1 MHRVGAGHEGLRPD
15 GRRILLWLQHGPQRD
30 QGFCTDPIVDRC
42 FSRHGKD
49 YAALSA
55 TPDQFQAFVEAVELI
70 MKTEPTYAVQD
81 LPNIQAPVANVQ
93 SEHGE
98 FIRQEHAEY
107 LLTHSRSGIHPPA
120 RREPF
125 RTAAT
130 AGAIQ
135 SCDARL
141 PWQVSCLRGL
151 LDIIPFRANLM
162 VMGIAISPRG
172 VMPSI
177 AFQQTDVNG
186 GTRHVFDHDH
196 FTRQI
201 GTAGGNT
208 RMPVLIDVR
217 IDEDYT
223 LDPRLIPGSRRRSH
237 KDIETWMPELVG
249 KRAIII
255 CQQGKKLS
263 EGTAALLRYNVIPA
277 ETLDGGFEA
286 WAAAGLPLVPVSHL
300 PARDQKGRTI
310 WVTRARPK
318 MTG

>member
-1 MHRVGAGHEGLRPD
+1 MEKAPIVAWSDGACIALVLAMRASDRMAAVSFFGCNMDPSGT
-15 GRRILLWLQHGPQRD
+15 RD
-30 QGFCTDPIVDRC
+30 FVPDPIVDRC

-55 TPDQFQAFVEAVELI
+55 TPDHFQASVEAVELI

-141 PWQVSCLRGL
+141 PWQVLCLRGL

-172 VMPSI
+172 VMPKYRVP
-177 AFQQTDVNG
+177 TN
-186 GTRHVFDHDH
+186 
-196 FTRQI
+196 
-201 GTAGGNT
+201 
-208 RMPVLIDVR
+208 
-217 IDEDYT
+217 
-223 LDPRLIPGSRRRSH
+223 RR
-237 KDIETWMPELVG
+237 
-249 KRAIII
+249 
-255 CQQGKKLS
+255 
-263 EGTAALLRYNVIPA
+263 
-277 ETLDGGFEA
+277 
-286 WAAAGLPLVPVSHL
+286 
-300 PARDQKGRTI
+300 
-310 WVTRARPK
+310 
-318 MTG
+318 